1 MTNIAYIRISDE
13 YKQDSRTQK
22 NAIKEYANKHSLIIN
37 KWVEEAVSGS
47 KTDASDREIS
57 QVIAELKKRDVLICT
72 EISRLGRNKPFS
84 IISLINDITE
94 RHEAELHLAYTG
106 QTITKENAENA
117 EVLFTVVGASYAARQ
132 EAVKRAERA
141 KAACNRR
148 KSDGLSN
155 GRPVGLYVTSKLD
168 QYENEIVRALN
179 DDASQSEL
187 ARDYGVGRSTLV
199 RWLALRNDL
208 RKAAIDKGISQ
219 KASLSDIK
227 AMLNKEKMQ

>member
-1 MTNIAYIRISDE
+1 MSD
-13 YKQDSRTQK
+13 
-22 NAIKEYANKHSLIIN
+22 

-47 KTDASDREIS
+47 KTDAVNRDIT
-57 QVIAELKKRDVLICT
+57 QVITELKKGDTLICT
-72 EISRLGRNKPFS
+72 EVSRLGRNKPFS

-94 RHEAELHLAYTG
+94 RYEAELHLAYTE

-168 QYENEIVRALN
+168 QHENEIVRALN
-179 DDASQSEL
+179 DDVNQAEL
-187 ARDYGVGRSTLV
+187 ARTYGVGRSTLI
-199 RWLALRNDL
+199 RWLSTRKHL
-208 RKAAIDKGISQ
+208 RKEATEKGISTATPIS
-219 KASLSDIK
+219 KIK
-227 AMLNKEKMQ
+227 ILLNKELKQ